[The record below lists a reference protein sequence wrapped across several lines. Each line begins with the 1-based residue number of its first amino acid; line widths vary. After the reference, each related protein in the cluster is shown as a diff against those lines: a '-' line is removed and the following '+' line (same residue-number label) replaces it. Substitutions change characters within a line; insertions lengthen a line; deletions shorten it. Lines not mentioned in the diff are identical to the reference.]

1 MNKEL
6 FMRIVHRLSEDVPF
20 FRQRRDATG
29 RFGLSPLQ
37 KCTAA
42 IRLLSYGSAA
52 DAVDEYLRLGESTLI
67 SCLQQFN
74 EGIIQL
80 FGDEYLR
87 RPTPKDLQPLLDIGE
102 KRGFPGMAG
111 SIDCM
116 HWEWKNCPT
125 AWKGQYTRGSGK
137 PSIFL
142 EAVASHDLW
151 I

>member
-1 MNKEL
+1 
-6 FMRIVHRLSEDVPF
+6 MRIVHRLSEDVPF

-52 DAVDEYLRLGESTLI
+52 DAVDEYLRLGESTVI
-67 SCLQQFN
+67 SCLHKFI

-80 FGDEYLR
+80 FRDEYLR
-87 RPTPKDLQPLLDIGE
+87 RPTPEDLQRLLDIGE
-102 KRGFPGMAG
+102 IHGFPGMVG

-116 HWEWKNCPT
+116 H
-125 AWKGQYTRGSGK
+125 
-137 PSIFL
+137 
-142 EAVASHDLW
+142 
-151 I
+151 